1 MALFDIQV
9 PGLGE
14 SVSEATIAK
23 WVKADGDVVGPD
35 DVVAELETDKATV
48 ELPATK
54 AGTLKIVSA
63 KGATVAVGDVI
74 AQIDL
79 SGKAAAPR
87 RRALRRQRRRKVRP
101 VPRAL
106 FNLKEASLD
115 DLSPAVR
122 TLVVENKLQ
131 NAQIPAT
138 GLGGRLTKEDV
149 LAFLDKAGGNSPS
162 QTSDATAA
170 AVSQKQLAPGGFSS
184 AAGTTAVPNRPSKVE
199 APVAPAR

>member
-74 AQIDL
+74 ARIDL
-79 SGKAAAPR
+79 SGKAATPAKSAAP
-87 RRALRRQRRRKVRP
+87 AAETKGAASP
-101 VPRAL
+101 SSM
-106 FNLKEASLD
+106 FNLKDASLD

-122 TLVVENKLQ
+122 TLVIENKLQ

-149 LAFLDKAGGNSPS
+149 LAFLEKAGSSSPG

-170 AVSQKQLAPGGFSS
+170 AVSQKQLAPGGFLS
-184 AAGTTAVPNRPSKVE
+184 AAGTTAVPNRPSKIGS
-199 APVAPAR
+199 PVAPAC